1 MQDLAYGVPQGSI
14 LGPLI
19 FLIYVNNHQYAS
31 NLLEPSMFADDANL
45 FYADRDVKKLF
56 QTINNELQKIYQWF
70 ISKKLS
76 INVTKTKYF
85 FFTNQAKKTIFTWLS
100 QNYT

>member
-1 MQDLAYGVPQGSI
+1 MQDLTYGVPQESI
-14 LGPLI
+14 LEPLI

-56 QTINNELQKIYQWF
+56 QTINNELQKIYQ
-70 ISKKLS
+70 
-76 INVTKTKYF
+76 
-85 FFTNQAKKTIFTWLS
+85 
-100 QNYT
+100 